1 MASIAKRL
9 SQRLR
14 GLARSEDGTA
24 TIPVLIFVPF
34 FLLFLLSSVEMGMLM
49 IRHVLLERA
58 VDQAKTAAAGLGES
72 ELTELIDEAVQWARE
87 GGGR

>member
-1 MASIAKRL
+1 MRA
-9 SQRLR
+9 
-14 GLARSEDGTA
+14 
-24 TIPVLIFVPF
+24 
-34 FLLFLLSSVEMGMLM
+34 
-49 IRHVLLERA
+49 HLLERA